1 MSELNRM
8 LSDLSSPESNPNRV
22 APVAIPSVWGF
33 RFARVA
39 LALVATLVGATGIS
53 WAWVSGDH
61 KTDVASA
68 QLLPTKQNVAM
79 DESTSA
85 MIPTPNVHSSMPSPT
100 QKVATREMRFVE
112 AKAPEVVASPTGIAM
127 GIETV
132 ATQIIEPA
140 LLEREPVLI
149 AQVQTAPVKA
159 APVEAAPVKAAPMK
173 DAPTK
178 IAAVSEP
185 KPVVPVQEQ
194 SASSAVTPESSL
206 TVETIE
212 LSGEELA
219 AIAYDKA
226 QKRAQ
231 VGDTKKATSYLRD
244 AVKYDANHVAAT
256 NQLAGLLYGRNQLR
270 DAESVLRK
278 GISANPSSASLKLT
292 LARMYQQSQRE
303 ESALNVLMAPAS
315 VLDSDQV
322 RYVSL
327 RASLA
332 QKLGKHDVANQSYQW
347 LAEREPLDGRW
358 WLGLGI
364 SAERQKDYA
373 NAERGYGK
381 AITAGGLSNESVQF
395 ARQRLAYLQS
405 QPQQGADN
413 GR

>member
-8 LSDLSSPESNPNRV
+8 LSDLSSPESHPNRV

-53 WAWVSGDH
+53 WALVSGED
-61 KTDVASA
+61 KTALGSA
-68 QLLPTKQNVAM
+68 QLLPTKQNVETP
-79 DESTSA
+79 ESSVA
-85 MIPTPNVHSSMPSPT
+85 VIPASKVQPSMPSPT
-100 QKVATREMRFVE
+100 PSPTLKVVTREVSFVE
-112 AKAPEVVASPTGIAM
+112 TKRPAAVASQTNAVM
-127 GIETV
+127 TEKTTV
-132 ATQIIEPA
+132 TSEPV
-140 LLEREPVLI
+140 LPEPVLI
-149 AQVQTAPVKA
+149 AQVQT
-159 APVEAAPVKAAPMK
+159 
-173 DAPTK
+173 T
-178 IAAVSEP
+178 P
-185 KPVVPVQEQ
+185 KPVSMSEPVNTVSEV
-194 SASSAVTPESSL
+194 SDASAVTPESSL
-206 TVETIE
+206 SVETIE

-244 AVKYDANHVAAT
+244 AVKYDANHIAAT

-303 ESALNVLMAPAS
+303 ESALNVLLAPAS
-315 VLDSDQV
+315 VLDSDQI

-332 QKLGKHDVANQSYQW
+332 QKLAKHEIAKQSYQW
-347 LAEREPLDGRW
+347 LAEREPTDGRW

-364 SAERQKDYA
+364 SAEREKDYA

-381 AITAGGLSNESVQF
+381 AITVGGLSNESVQF
-395 ARQRLAYLQS
+395 ARQRLAYLKS
-405 QPQQGADN
+405 QPQKGADN